1 MTNTG
6 LGGDMSILRLVN
18 IDKHFGHLHVLKD
31 LSMEV
36 EKAEKIVLIGRSGS
50 GKSTLLRCV
59 NFLEPITRGEIW
71 FEGRII
77 DPRKIKLR
85 VVREK
90 IGFVFQSFTLFPH
103 LTALQNVTLALRVV
117 KKMDRKRAHQIGE
130 QALASVGL
138 AEKLTSYPSQLSGG
152 QQQRVAIARAIAMNP
167 ILMLFDEVTS
177 ALDPELITGVLEV
190 IKDLA
195 KGGMTMIIVTHEMGF
210 AREIANR
217 VIFMEDGSIIEEGTP
232 EQIFEH
238 PEHASVRQFIDS
250 IL

>member
-1 MTNTG
+1 
-6 LGGDMSILRLVN
+6 MSILRLVN
-18 IDKHFGHLHVLKD
+18 VDKYFAHLHVLNE

-36 EKAEKIVLIGRSGS
+36 EKAERIVLIGPSGS

-59 NFLEPITRGEIW
+59 DLLEPITRGEIW
-71 FEGRII
+71 FEGRSI

-85 VVREK
+85 AMREK

-103 LTALQNVTLALRVV
+103 LTALQNVTLALRIV
-117 KKMDRKRAHQIGE
+117 KKMNRKRTRQIGE

-138 AEKLTSYPSQLSGG
+138 VEKVTSYPSQLSGG
-152 QQQRVAIARAIAMNP
+152 QQQRVAIARAIVMNP
-167 ILMLFDEVTS
+167 VLMLFDEVTS
-177 ALDPELITGVLEV
+177 ALDPELIAGVLEV
-190 IKDLA
+190 IKNLA
-195 KGGMTMIIVTHEMGF
+195 DGKMTMIIVTHEMGF

-217 VIFMEDGSIIEEGTP
+217 VIFMKDGRIAEEGTP